1 MSLRPPPRQR
11 ECNWLPCHKLTGPY
25 HGSFLAQATLPE
37 MTEKAHSLCP
47 LQGLRRHLNHRHGC
61 LVKTDIQ
68 TETTPVSSWKD
79 VRMGPLRAPQASL
92 PAGRGISAGNMAH
105 RVSPLRKGV
114 VTVEDGDSAPS
125 GACAGAVCPKPQ
137 TWHFPFRAA
146 GRLGIRDLSYPHC
159 HFLSRLHHILH
170 CSGRWSP
177 WLAFGLALSPCPDL
191 QSLCTCTQQVR
202 APHRRRSSGAARRG
216 L

>member
-1 MSLRPPPRQR
+1 MPIAG
-11 ECNWLPCHKLTGPY
+11 T
-25 HGSFLAQATLPE
+25 QA
-37 MTEKAHSLCP
+37 
-47 LQGLRRHLNHRHGC
+47 
-61 LVKTDIQ
+61 
-68 TETTPVSSWKD
+68 SSQ
-79 VRMGPLRAPQASL
+79 PQARL
-92 PAGRGISAGNMAH
+92 PGEDRHPNRNHASIFLERRKDGPSAGTSGLATSRKGHFRRKHGPSCVPSQEGRGHSG
-105 RVSPLRKGV
+105 GQ
-114 VTVEDGDSAPS
+114 GDSAPS